1 MSDWGWVTFAYGV
14 AYGSLAMYATSI
26 ALRIRTTRRDIGD
39 NE

>member
-14 AYGSLAMYATSI
+14 AYGSLAVYAASI
-26 ALRIRTTRRDIGD
+26 ALRIQATRRDIGE